1 MDLSALTD
9 DQLVELMRLA
19 LAEAARRT
27 PAVQAA
33 MDAARLDAEEAARI
47 AHEAADREA
56 AILRAEARA
65 KAAKDAAR
73 AVREAEAARNA
84 EAEATRN
91 ANKAAQRETRER
103 DWLQRAAD
111 LIGRHPSD
119 ISIYCIPNRDNRARI
134 VVNHGSDRYDRDHL
148 VDWTRG
154 ADTCKMPRAA
164 VRHRAAMVAL
174 CVEIWERAFAAEK
187 EYRDC
192 TIEGSAYHWEH
203 VNA

>member
-33 MDAARLDAEEAARI
+33 MDAARLDAEEATRI
-47 AHEAADREA
+47 AQEAADREA

-73 AVREAEAARNA
+73 AVREAEATRNA

-91 ANKAAQRETRER
+91 ANKAAQREARER
-103 DWLQRAAD
+103 DLLQRAAD
-111 LIGRHPSD
+111 LLGMHPAEISMYMIPGREKQ
-119 ISIYCIPNRDNRARI
+119 RI
-134 VVNHGSDRYDRDHL
+134 VINEGNDRYDRDHL
-148 VDWTRG
+148 VDWPRG
-154 ADTCKMPRAA
+154 SATCKMPRAHQKNR
-164 VRHRAAMVAL
+164 VAMVAL
-174 CVEIWERAFAAEK
+174 LTEVN
-187 EYRDC
+187 EYWRPNKLIADC
-192 TIEGSAYHWEH
+192 TIEGGAYQWEH